1 MADTNTEYNLEEEI
15 DEENDVISINLGDS
29 TNSETRDSIEH
40 CLEET
45 LTEKAS
51 ELEPSFT
58 NPIYGENQDNS
69 KPVESEAVPQHY
81 FPEDRWPPLDRLLRQ
96 TGSVD
101 ISYNVHSAL
110 DRVLKSVEDTDSGD
124 ETSNLIY
131 DSKGLGQYKAPIDRT
146 IASIRNKTALNS
158 KHPID
163 RVIVTA
169 TQNSGEGEHPV
180 VDKIAKTVRKEGPV
194 DPRNPIDRLATDDS
208 TPGSVKRLFT
218 TLCEEVDVSPAA
230 SSKPID
236 KLMRAALIDDCA
248 SHANPNNPLHR
259 LVNIT
264 LHSTPQ
270 YDNRKPIDR
279 LTQSLT
285 GKTMGKDES
294 INTATPLAR
303 LERTLTSK

>member
-1 MADTNTEYNLEEEI
+1 MADTNTEYDLDEEI
-15 DEENDVISINLGDS
+15 EEENDVISINLGDS

-45 LTEKAS
+45 LKETAS

-69 KPVESEAVPQHY
+69 KRVESEVVHY
-81 FPEDRWPPLDRLLRQ
+81 FPEDRRPPLDRLLRQ

-124 ETSNLIY
+124 ETSNLIN
-131 DSKGLGQYKAPIDRT
+131 DSKGPEQYRAPIDRA

-169 TQNSGEGEHPV
+169 TENSSEGEHPV
-180 VDKIAKTVRKEGPV
+180 FDKIAKTVRKEGPV
-194 DPRNPIDRLATDDS
+194 EPRIPIDRLATDDS
-208 TPGSVKRLFT
+208 TPSSIKRLFT
-218 TLCEEVDVSPAA
+218 ILHEEIDVSPAA

-236 KLMRAALIDDCA
+236 KLMRAALIEDCT

-259 LVNIT
+259 LVSIT
-264 LHSTPQ
+264 LHSKQQ

-294 INTATPLAR
+294 VNTATPLAR
-303 LERTLTSK
+303 PERTLTSK